1 MVAIN
6 AVHGHAG
13 LPFWGVKTARCRWK
27 TSWLQESFQ
36 GAWLQRGKGQSN
48 MVNRGQ
54 SHNYFWGHFIAFFV
68 FTLTSLVPVK
78 YGERATCYNQCS
90 MQGVE
95 TRFQDGGPSIGDAL
109 IKEVPPFI
117 GSQH

>member
-54 SHNYFWGHFIAFFV
+54 SHNYFWGHFIAF
-68 FTLTSLVPVK
+68 LSLPLPAWYLSNMEK
-78 YGERATCYNQCS
+78 EPRATINVQCRAWKHGS
-90 MQGVE
+90 KM
-95 TRFQDGGPSIGDAL
+95 GGHLLGTHS
-109 IKEVPPFI
+109 
-117 GSQH
+117 